1 MKSPK
6 KKLSLTTGWLI
17 LILLIL
23 FLVSLG
29 IAYYFVNRGP
39 LPNDS
44 EGKIRI
50 EIIKSLLEFL
60 VVIIIG
66 GTVAALFKVHERN
79 QEQAKIRIQM
89 KLDFI
94 KRIGEL
100 YRIVKSSRRL
110 LRFKEI
116 RISSVNDAPKELT
129 QEQREFYVKQMLL
142 LNDVQLEIEAYKIA
156 WENSFLFEKRE
167 LIVKYLERME
177 KYLNKI
183 ISQFEEH
190 GHFMVM
196 GEQIDYK
203 NFSYLWE
210 FTAKSDNEFLKEDKK
225 NDYILLESDNKQAVY
240 YCFKKLFSKSYGN
253 ILTNLR

>member
-1 MKSPK
+1 MKSIK
-6 KKLSLTTGWLI
+6 KKLHLTTGWLI

-29 IAYYFVNRGP
+29 TTYYFVNRSP
-39 LPNDS
+39 LPNDP

-50 EIIKSLLEFL
+50 EIINSLLHFL

-66 GTVAALFKVHERN
+66 GTIAAVFKEHERN

-94 KRIGEL
+94 NRFGEL
-100 YRIVKSSRRL
+100 YRIVKKSRRL
-110 LRFKEI
+110 LRSQGI
-116 RISSVNDAPKELT
+116 RMSVTDAPKEFT
-129 QEQREFYVKQMLL
+129 KKQIEFYLEQMLL
-142 LNDVQLEIEAYKIA
+142 LNDVQLEIEGYKIA

-167 LIVKYLERME
+167 QIAQYLERME

-190 GHFMVM
+190 SQSIKK
-196 GEQIDYK
+196 GEQVDYK
-203 NFSYLWE
+203 KFSYLWE
-210 FTAKSDNEFLKEDKK
+210 FTAESDNKFLKEDKQ
-225 NDYILLESDNKQAVY
+225 NSYTPLESDNKQDVY
-240 YCFKKLFSKSYGN
+240 YCFKKLFSLSYGN
-253 ILTNLR
+253 VLLNLR